1 MELLKDYYVTIQYQP
16 GKVNVL
22 EDTFSQKEMTMG
34 SLAYLSGTKWFFAE
48 EIQTL
53 ESKFMR
59 LGMSER
65 CGVLANPKP

>member
-1 MELLKDYYVTIQYQP
+1 MELLKDYNVTIKYHSS
-16 GKVNVL
+16 KTNFVA
-22 EDTFSQKEMTMG
+22 DTLSRKAMCMG
-34 SLAYLSGTKWFFAE
+34 SLAWLSVSKRPFAK